1 MTGDSLISI
10 PTLHG
15 VRTALM
21 SQIHGYKIKNDE
33 TLFCAQTVHFV
44 VRFAF
49 CLAIIDTLYIYIS
62 GYSC

>member
-33 TLFCAQTVHFV
+33 LGTEILTIAPEM
-44 VRFAF
+44 AE
-49 CLAIIDTLYIYIS
+49 IIKVEMGT
-62 GYSC
+62 

>member
-33 TLFCAQTVHFV
+33 TLLCVETYVIYNVFCMP
-44 VRFAF
+44 FA
-49 CLAIIDTLYIYIS
+49 
-62 GYSC
+62 